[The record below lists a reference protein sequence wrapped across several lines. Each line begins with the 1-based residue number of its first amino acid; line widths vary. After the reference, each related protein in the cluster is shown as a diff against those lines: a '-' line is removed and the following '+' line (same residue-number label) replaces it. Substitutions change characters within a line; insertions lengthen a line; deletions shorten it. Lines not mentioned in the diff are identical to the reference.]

1 MKSSLQQKTN
11 ISREKLA
18 VLEELLS
25 EKQREYEAIASEY
38 NEKNKSR
45 EIDMLWD
52 ELHSQKSERS
62 PGIYLSVGF
71 VVGAMAMF
79 LMTSIINFGVKSE
92 NTSDFDLWKKSSI
105 TSTSKKANINV
116 APTTDTTPV
125 FNGKTMSYIIQNGD
139 TLETIALK
147 YYGAAT
153 PSNIMNIQNFNNIKN
168 PNSIQIGQKI
178 IVPLT
183 D

>member
-1 MKSSLQQKTN
+1 MKSSLRQKTN

-79 LMTSIINFGVKSE
+79 LMTSIINFGVKSD

-105 TSTSKKANINV
+105 TTNKKTNINI

-125 FNGKTMSYIIQNGD
+125 FNGKTMSYIIQDGD

-147 YYGAAT
+147 YYGAAS
-153 PSNIMNIQNFNNIKN
+153 PANIMKIQNFNNIKN

-178 IVPLT
+178 IEPLT